1 MADHPLNL
9 ALRFVLEMAALAAL
23 SLWGWRREPGLTRL
37 LLALGLPFLAGTI
50 WSVLRAPEDG
60 PRPPIA
66 VPGPLRLGLELG
78 LFACALWALYN
89 AGEAALAWIFAA
101 AIALH
106 YLISYERVLR
116 LLGR

>member
-9 ALRFVLEMAALAAL
+9 ALRFALEIAALAAL
-23 SLWGWRREPGLTRL
+23 SLWGWRREPGLTRY

-50 WSVLRAPEDG
+50 WSVLRVPEDG
-60 PRPPIA
+60 PRAPIA
-66 VPGPLRLGLELG
+66 VPGPLRLALELA
-78 LFACALWALYN
+78 LFACALWALFN
-89 AGEAALAWIFAA
+89 TGEAALAWIFAA

-106 YLISYERVLR
+106 YLLSYDRVQR